1 MPQNSFTLLAYPN
14 AQTLTSDHRFCELAN
29 AFFKAST
36 SRLSLMIVDSELVCL
51 LGVTIQ
57 LSVLSLDAT
66 TAAPDIWGDTVTFDK
81 SDTFVT
87 VALGL
92 TPPAMEEGDPEGV
105 EVDAT
110 DNFEPAL

>member
-1 MPQNSFTLLAYPN
+1 M
-14 AQTLTSDHRFCELAN
+14 
-29 AFFKAST
+29 
-36 SRLSLMIVDSELVCL
+36 
-51 LGVTIQ
+51 
-57 LSVLSLDAT
+57 
-66 TAAPDIWGDTVTFDK
+66 FDK

-92 TPPAMEEGDPEGV
+92 IPPAMEEGDPEGV